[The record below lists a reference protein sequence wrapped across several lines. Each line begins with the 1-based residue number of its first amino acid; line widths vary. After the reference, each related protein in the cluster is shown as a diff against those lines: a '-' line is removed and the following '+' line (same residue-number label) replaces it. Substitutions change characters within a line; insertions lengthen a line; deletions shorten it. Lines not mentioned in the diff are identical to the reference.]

1 MENRLGIRLRV
12 GFVCP
17 RRCISFGA
25 GRMRR
30 RNHAFVPTPLP
41 LPGLPPRELSPR
53 VPLRSTHG
61 LRSGA
66 AARLNGSSKEPSVLA
81 PPGLQPVSMRFYGH
95 RTLRVRTRFLH
106 RLDSRT
112 RARRSCGRATT
123 KEGPRGSTWMETP
136 MKRGLP
142 SAPLSGHLK
151 FPATF
156 GNDLTIGILHTF
168 RRGPMSAVAA
178 FDVSVGRRLAQESF
192 PSRRRTRS

>member
-81 PPGLQPVSMRFYGH
+81 
-95 RTLRVRTRFLH
+95 
-106 RLDSRT
+106 RLDCNQLVCDFTDTGHSEFEPDSFTALTREREPAAHADEPQPKRVHGVDLDGDPDEART
-112 RARRSCGRATT
+112 SVRASFRPSEISCHVRERFNYRDTT
-123 KEGPRGSTWMETP
+123 HLSAWPNECGS
-136 MKRGLP
+136 G
-142 SAPLSGHLK
+142 
-151 FPATF
+151 
-156 GNDLTIGILHTF
+156 
-168 RRGPMSAVAA
+168 V
-178 FDVSVGRRLAQESF
+178 
-192 PSRRRTRS
+192 